1 MRPSLPP
8 LDFVR
13 WRYAAS
19 FEFATADVAG
29 FYLVAL
35 HGSQL
40 CPRVGLLDTLR
51 PTAAILLFGTRSPS
65 RLYYRCFRR

>member
-40 CPRVGLLDTLR
+40 CPRVGL
-51 PTAAILLFGTRSPS
+51 
-65 RLYYRCFRR
+65 